1 MQHSCQHC
9 GRSSPDQHNDF
20 ISITRAFYA
29 PLFFHK
35 KCFREIAG
43 DEYIPKRKMPEVPY
57 AKEAQWSPFGNPF
70 PSARNYETE
79 DLKRYILRE
88 NEAER
93 HRQKIKKEA
102 TSEEGKLRLKLK
114 YAEYKSK
121 R

>member
-1 MQHSCQHC
+1 
-9 GRSSPDQHNDF
+9 
-20 ISITRAFYA
+20 
-29 PLFFHK
+29 
-35 KCFREIAG
+35 
-43 DEYIPKRKMPEVPY
+43 MPEVPY